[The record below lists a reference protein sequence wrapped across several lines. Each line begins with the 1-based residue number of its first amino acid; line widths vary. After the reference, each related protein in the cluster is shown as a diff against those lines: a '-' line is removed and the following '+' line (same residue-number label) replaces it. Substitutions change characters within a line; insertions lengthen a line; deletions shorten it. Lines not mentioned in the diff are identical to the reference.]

1 MNAPHPREIT
11 HRRILAIALPIVLS
25 NATVPLLGLVDTGV
39 IGQLGDPVPI
49 GAVGIG
55 AVIISAVY
63 WVFGFLRMGTTGMT
77 SQALGADD
85 QGEADALL
93 SRALIIGIGAGLAII
108 VLQPLI
114 FAGAFLVSPASPEV
128 ETLARDYAQIR
139 VWSAPAAIAIFGIT
153 GWLIAAE
160 RTKAVLVLQL
170 WMNGLNILL
179 SIGFVIG
186 LGWGVKGV
194 ALASFL
200 AEWAGFAV
208 ALWFCR
214 GAFARPFW
222 REWPRVLNRARL
234 IAMAAVNRD
243 ILLRSLM
250 LQAIF
255 VSFLF
260 FGADFGDVPLAAN
273 QVLLQFL
280 FITSYALDGF
290 AFAAETLVG
299 NAMGAKNRARLRR
312 AAVLNSIWAGGI
324 MVLMALSIA
333 VFGATAID
341 VMTTSQ
347 EVRVAA
353 KTYLPWVVAAPVVG
367 LASWMLDGIFIG
379 ATRTADMRNM
389 AAISAV
395 IYFAAVWLLTP
406 AFENHGLWMALMISF
421 IARGITLGLRYPA
434 LERASEH

>member
-1 MNAPHPREIT
+1 MNSTPAREIT

-63 WVFGFLRMGTTGMT
+63 WLFGFLRMGTTGMT

-93 SRALIIGIGAGLAII
+93 SRALIIGIGAGVAII
-108 VLQPLI
+108 VLHPFI
-114 FAGAFLVSPASPEV
+114 FAGAFMLSPASAEV
-128 ETLARDYAQIR
+128 EALARDYIQVR
-139 VWSAPAAIAIFGIT
+139 VWSAPAAIATFGIT

-170 WMNGLNILL
+170 WMNGLNIVL
-179 SIGFVIG
+179 SIAFVIG

-194 ALASFL
+194 AFSSFI
-200 AEWAGFAV
+200 AEWAGLV
-208 ALWFCR
+208 LGLWLCR

-234 IAMAAVNRD
+234 VAMAAVNRD
-243 ILLRSLM
+243 ILLRSLV

-260 FGADFGDVPLAAN
+260 YGAKFGDVPLAAN
-273 QVLLQFL
+273 QILLQFL
-280 FITSYALDGF
+280 YLTAYALDGF

-312 AAVLNSIWAGGI
+312 AVVLNSIWASGI
-324 MVLMALSIA
+324 MVVIALCIA
-333 VFGATAID
+333 LFGAAAID
-341 VMTTSQ
+341 QMTTS
-347 EVRVAA
+347 EAVRAAA
-353 KTYLPWVVAAPVVG
+353 KIYLPWVVAAPVVG
-367 LASWMLDGIFIG
+367 VASWMLDGVFIG
-379 ATRTADMRNM
+379 ATRTVDMRNM
-389 AAISAV
+389 AAVSAV
-395 IYFAAVWLLTP
+395 IYFAAVWALTP
-406 AFENHGLWMALMISF
+406 AFENHGLWMALLISF
-421 IARGITLGLRYPA
+421 IARGATLALRYPA
-434 LERASEH
+434 LERAAQA

>member
-1 MNAPHPREIT
+1 
-11 HRRILAIALPIVLS
+11 
-25 NATVPLLGLVDTGV
+25 
-39 IGQLGDPVPI
+39 
-49 GAVGIG
+49 
-55 AVIISAVY
+55 
-63 WVFGFLRMGTTGMT
+63 
-77 SQALGADD
+77 
-85 QGEADALL
+85 DALL
-93 SRALIIGIGAGLAII
+93 SRALIIGVGAGLAII

-114 FAGAFLVSPASPEV
+114 FAGAFWLSPASPEV
-128 ETLARDYAQIR
+128 ESLARQYIQIR
-139 VWSAPAAIAIFGIT
+139 VWSAPAAIALFGIT

-179 SIGFVIG
+179 SIAFVIG
-186 LGWGVKGV
+186 LGWGIKGV
-194 ALASFL
+194 AFSSFI
-200 AEWAGFAV
+200 AEWAGLGV
-208 ALWFCR
+208 GLWFCR

-280 FITSYALDGF
+280 FVTSYALDGF

-312 AAVLNSIWAGGI
+312 AAVLNSLWAGGI
-324 MVLMALSIA
+324 MVGMAICIA
-333 VFGATAID
+333 IFGAAAID
-341 VMTTSQ
+341 LMTTSD
-347 EVRVAA
+347 EVRLAA

-379 ATRTADMRNM
+379 ATRTVDMRNM

-395 IYFAAVWLLTP
+395 IYFSAVWALTP
-406 AFENHGLWMALMISF
+406 TFENHGLWMALMISF
-421 IARGITLGLRYPA
+421 IARGVTLALRYPA
-434 LERASEH
+434 LERAVAA